1 MDFFR
6 HEYSVWIQTPVH
18 PTVDITKF
26 ENADTDADT
35 DVGTDIEKIESKTV
49 DTRRYQIW
57 FLKKQKV
64 VI

>member
-49 DTRRYQIW
+49 DTRRYQI
-57 FLKKQKV
+57 
-64 VI
+64 